1 MLVHPGES
9 KLRSAYAVMDG
20 YGPESYRGPGVLYLT
35 TQRVVFESSV
45 SPGLVRGLVQGKDT
59 VTVLDAALPQVRN
72 ASIRR
77 KRLGT
82 DLLVLELSVGRPSF
96 DVLDPE
102 GWIAQIAAAKRAAPV
117 VLSSPPVL
125 VQTVERQVVKVRCR
139 YCASLGN
146 EVDGRCPNCGA
157 PL

>member
-35 TQRVVFESSV
+35 SQRLVFESSI
-45 SPGLVRGLVQGKDT
+45 SPGLMRGLLQGRET
-59 VTVLDAALPQVRN
+59 VTVLDAPLAHVRN
-72 ASIRR
+72 ASVQRR
-77 KRLGT
+77 RLGN
-82 DLLVLELSVGRPSF
+82 DRLHVELTTGRPSF

-102 GWIAQIAAAKRAAPV
+102 GWIGQLAAAKRALPST
-117 VLSSPPVL
+117 LTSPPVF
-125 VQTVERQVVKVRCR
+125 VQTIERQVVKVRCR

-146 EVDGRCPNCGA
+146 EIDGRCPNCGA